1 MGLIDEKK
9 DFLLS
14 YGRAKK
20 ETKRLAY
27 NLEEIRAAYELPKA
41 LTLSDMPKAK
51 GNLTDLSE
59 YLIRY
64 EEVMKKAL
72 EATDRQME
80 LLQKIEDE
88 IETID
93 DVEEKMVLEL
103 KYIKGMEW
111 EELSKEMGV
120 SRSTATRLHGKALL
134 ALPVH
139 NIEDE
144 NDENTE
150 NDRSGEHSKT
160 A

>member
-1 MGLIDEKK
+1 MESGNIIKPEIEKK
-9 DFLLS
+9 KEFLKS

-20 ETKRLAY
+20 ETRRLTY
-27 NLEEIRAAYELPKA
+27 NLEEIRSAYELPKA
-41 LTLSDMPKAK
+41 ISISDMPKAK
-51 GNLTDLSE
+51 GKLSDLSD
-59 YLIRY
+59 YLVKY
-64 EEVMKKAL
+64 EEVLAKAL
-72 EATDRQME
+72 EANNRQLE

-103 KYIKGMEW
+103 KYVKGMEW

-134 ALPVH
+134 NLPSRAI
-139 NIEDE
+139 NK
-144 NDENTE
+144 
-150 NDRSGEHSKT
+150 G